1 MCHFSESV
9 GKKHCPG
16 MEKTSNGT
24 VSGLLLIPGETV
36 GFLLVLGVAHGK
48 DGTEGSAFRKT

>member
-9 GKKHCPG
+9 GEQHWPG

-24 VSGLLLIPGETV
+24 VSGLLLVPGETA
-36 GFLLVLGVAHGK
+36 GFLLVSGVSHGK
-48 DGTEGSAFRKT
+48 DGTEGSAFGKM